1 MGLADGGDDIAA
13 AEEGGQADV
22 ADKSWMRA
30 VSIRLQWP
38 LMEKGVRPFSAS
50 RSFTCHSRSKLWSGN
65 TCSVQPLVAVSSM

>member
-1 MGLADGGDDIAA
+1 MLLI
-13 AEEGGQADV
+13 
-22 ADKSWMRA
+22 KSWMRA